1 MGLDFNG
8 VLIYPMGSQDL
19 FQINQL
25 YRIEF
30 DITAL
35 SFQPEVGQEN

>member
-1 MGLDFNG
+1 MGPDFEG
-8 VLIYPMGSQDL
+8 VLIDPVGSQDL

-25 YRIEF
+25 HRIVF
-30 DITAL
+30 YVTAL